1 MIYMLV
7 MFLDKCGYSWIY
19 VMDVQNWKFVP
30 FMFIL
35 NFFYIRMATPAY
47 FMDSFLVLY
56 SEVMSVFD
64 VEMSFLN
71 TPEC

>member
-1 MIYMLV
+1 
-7 MFLDKCGYSWIY
+7 
-19 VMDVQNWKFVP
+19 
-30 FMFIL
+30 MFIL

-64 VEMSFLN
+64 FGLCFLYEAEIRILNFASFILLV
-71 TPEC
+71 CVFLLWI